1 MARVL
6 AIDYGLKRVGLAV
19 TDPLRMFAQPLQTV
33 PASQLIDFLADYLKK
48 EEVTEIVLGMPVDLL
63 SRPTDTTK
71 PAQNLYKKLL
81 NKFPTIKI
89 HLIDERFTTIMARQS
104 ILEAGAGKK
113 QRADKKIMDKVSAAI
128 ILQDFLARN
137 PK

>member
-81 NKFPTIKI
+81 IKFPTVKI